1 MFDANL
7 IVLPVL
13 LPLIA
18 AAVMLWLGE
27 RRRRRVSAWLNVA
40 VCAVNLAVALL
51 LLAWVDGGAG
61 ASGAG
66 TGGSTAA
73 LVVYLPGNWPVPVG
87 ITLVVDRLSAALVLL
102 TATVALAS
110 VLFAVARWQRAGV
123 HFHPLWQIQLMGL
136 NGVFLTGDLFNL
148 FVFFEV
154 LLAASYGLALHG
166 SGRARVAAGLHYVV
180 VNLIAAFLFLLG
192 IALLYRVTGTLGL
205 AELAS
210 RIGVLPADRLP
221 LLQMGAALLAV
232 AFLTKA
238 ACWPLNFWMVPVY
251 AAASPPVAGLFVLLS
266 KVGVYAVL
274 RLHTLWFPATAADT
288 VPFGGT
294 LLVWVGL
301 ATLAFGTLGTLAAQT
316 ITRLAS
322 FSLVVSSG
330 TLIAAIGF
338 AKNGMTAAALFYLFV
353 STLAASA
360 LFLLSELVD
369 RSRLIAGAD
378 AYDAAGRA
386 PVPLTALDP
395 PGVAPIDSALDREAY
410 AETAG
415 SPDELPAPVG
425 RPIRAGL
432 AFLGFAFMAC
442 AVLIA
447 GLPPLAGFLSK
458 FNLIAATLANAGG
471 QLQPGAAADAV
482 QIGAAGWTFI
492 ALLLLS
498 GAAGL
503 LALSRIGIRAF
514 WAPQQR
520 PAPHLR
526 VIEVTPVAGLLVI
539 CVGIGL
545 WPDPVL
551 RYLNAAAAMLHQ
563 PAQYVRAVGSAVPKP
578 APSAIGR

>member
-1 MFDANL
+1 M
-7 IVLPVL
+7 
-13 LPLIA
+13 
-18 AAVMLWLGE
+18 
-27 RRRRRVSAWLNVA
+27 
-40 VCAVNLAVALL
+40 
-51 LLAWVDGGAG
+51 
-61 ASGAG
+61 
-66 TGGSTAA
+66 
-73 LVVYLPGNWPVPVG
+73 
-87 ITLVVDRLSAALVLL
+87 
-102 TATVALAS
+102 
-110 VLFAVARWQRAGV
+110 
-123 HFHPLWQIQLMGL
+123 
-136 NGVFLTGDLFNL
+136 
-148 FVFFEV
+148 
-154 LLAASYGLALHG
+154 
-166 SGRARVAAGLHYVV
+166 AAGLHYVV

-192 IALLYRVTGTLGL
+192 IALIYRVTGTLGM
-205 AELAS
+205 AELAG
-210 RIGVLPADRLP
+210 RIGALPADRLP
-221 LLQMGAALLAV
+221 LLQAGVALLAV

-274 RLHTLWFPATAADT
+274 RLFTLWFPATGAEPA
-288 VPFGGT
+288 PFGGT

-301 ATLAFGTLGTLAAQT
+301 ATLAFGTLGTMAAQT
-316 ITRLAS
+316 MTRLAS

-338 AKNGMTAAALFYLFV
+338 ARNGMTAAALFYLFV

-378 AYDAAGRA
+378 AHDAAGRA
-386 PVPLTALDP
+386 AVPLTAFDP
-395 PGVAPIDSALDREAY
+395 PGVAPIDSALDPQAR
-410 AETAG
+410 AETPA
-415 SPDELPAPVG
+415 SRDELPAPVG
-425 RPIRAGL
+425 RPIRAAM

-458 FNLIAATLANAGG
+458 FNLIAATLASAGA
-471 QLQPGAAADAV
+471 QLQPGAAAGVV

-492 ALLLLS
+492 ALLVLS

-526 VIEVTPVAGLLVI
+526 VIEVAPIAGLLTI
-539 CVGIGL
+539 CLGVGL
-545 WPDPVL
+545 WPDPAL

-563 PAQYVRAVGSAVPKP
+563 PAQYVRAVDSAMPKWSP
-578 APSAIGR
+578 QPVGR